1 MADQTYEVNSG
12 SGVPSQGSPCERLA
26 PIVEALLAAGNVPNT
41 NGFVTRPDGLVFAL
55 VYPIDFKLVRETCD
69 VPRGV
74 VLGDE
79 SDTILDRLTWCSIEG
94 PGAMAAD
101 VVG

>member
-1 MADQTYEVNSG
+1 MADQTDEVKNG
-12 SGVPSQGSPCERLA
+12 LIVPSQGSPCERLA
-26 PIVEALLAAGNVPNT
+26 PIVEALLGAGNVPST
-41 NGFVTRPDGLVFAL
+41 NGFVMRPDGFVLSLA
-55 VYPIDFKLVRETCD
+55 YPIDFKLVRDTCD

-74 VLGDE
+74 VLGED